1 MFTISGE
8 LHAQRP
14 RRAAMVQEGKND
26 EDSGR
31 KYVLCH
37 DEISERP
44 EVHGY
49 HQLRGF
55 TEGTNS
61 LEKSKAHQA
70 VSLAYKKYKNAKIQ
84 ARNNHA
90 LSLL

>member
-1 MFTISGE
+1 MFAISGE

-26 EDSGR
+26 EDPGG
-31 KYVLCH
+31 KYVLRH

-49 HQLRGF
+49 HQLRGS
-55 TEGTNS
+55 TKGINS
-61 LEKSKAHQA
+61 LEKSKARRA
-70 VSLAYKKYKNAKIQ
+70 VSLA
-84 ARNNHA
+84 
-90 LSLL
+90 

>member
-1 MFTISGE
+1 MFAISGE

-26 EDSGR
+26 EDPGG

-49 HQLRGF
+49 HQLRGSA
-55 TEGTNS
+55 EGTNS
-61 LEKSKAHQA
+61 LGKFKA
-70 VSLAYKKYKNAKIQ
+70 
-84 ARNNHA
+84 R
-90 LSLL
+90 